1 MWRCP
6 TRPTLAKRAR
16 IENNA
21 NESDSVVIWI
31 RGKFRT
37 AAAAVRLEL
46 RAICANGNRLPLT
59 VCIWRERM
67 KWTASEQHVVHQHMY
82 KQNERT
88 RERVL
93 FTPIWHQPCS
103 NFSRTCSPIWRHH
116 SLSAAA
122 TAGWLVEWTFS
133 RRRKERPT
141 NLSEFRNMMCALVHI
156 HAYPK
161 NFFAGALQ
169 SVRFGRQHIAANV
182 LGWNLLSTSE
192 GKQTLAEHGTPNR
205 KKLTKPW
212 KNEREKK
219 QINFHLLINNKYD
232 NDITLGR
239 RKWVAAAMP
248 SKWIMCVLFGYHL

>member
-67 KWTASEQHVVHQHMY
+67 KWIASEQHVVHQHIY

-161 NFFAGALQ
+161 NFLAGALH
-169 SVRFGRQHIAANV
+169 SVRYSDD
-182 LGWNLLSTSE
+182 STSQRMFSDE
-192 GKQTLAEHGTPNR
+192 IFYRHLKANKHSLNTEHRTGRNS
-205 KKLTKPW
+205 L
-212 KNEREKK
+212 NHEKM
-219 QINFHLLINNKYD
+219 NA
-232 NDITLGR
+232 R
-239 RKWVAAAMP
+239 R
-248 SKWIMCVLFGYHL
+248 SK